1 MHTQPI
7 SDTGYRYTLPPPALP
22 CLGPDMER
30 ALRLRVV
37 RLQQERDDKADMI
50 EWCWQTSQRLTIE
63 VMEDSRQ
70 LSQFRHVLHMR
81 GASND

>member
-1 MHTQPI
+1 MHGTLG
-7 SDTGYRYTLPPPALP
+7 DTGYAPAPHLPPLALN
-22 CLGPDMER
+22 MER
-30 ALRLRVV
+30 AIMLRVV

-81 GASND
+81 GVFHE